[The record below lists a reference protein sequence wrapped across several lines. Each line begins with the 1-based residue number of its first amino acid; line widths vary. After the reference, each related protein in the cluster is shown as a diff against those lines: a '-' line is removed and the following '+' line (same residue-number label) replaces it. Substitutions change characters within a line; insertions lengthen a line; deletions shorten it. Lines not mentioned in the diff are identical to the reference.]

1 MPPYPPPP
9 PPPYG
14 PGVGSPPHHHLPEP
28 EPFREGWQWEGV
40 NTFSVFV
47 PMASVTIP
55 MDATDE
61 EEQRIKEEA
70 YTRHLTTERA
80 EADREMNAEYAA
92 TATAQRQESPPG
104 GQEARQAERAA
115 MEERWRR
122 DFPWAPVLAPVST
135 SLATR
140 RTTWTTTAGTTRRRR
155 HWHAGRGFYFF

>member
-70 YTRHLTTERA
+70 YTRHLAAERA

-92 TATAQRQESPPG
+92 SHAAAAVDPPPPPPPRSAR
-104 GQEARQAERAA
+104 EARREAKRARQAERAA

-122 DFPWAPVLAPVST
+122 DFHWAPVPAPVVELS
-135 SLATR
+135 SDEEGDMDEDGGDDA
-140 RTTWTTTAGTTRRRR
+140 
-155 HWHAGRGFYFF
+155 